1 MELFRHPD
9 FDYHEQ
15 VVFACDVESGLEA
28 IIAVHNTDRGP
39 ACGGCR
45 MVPYPDTA
53 AAVTDVLRLSRGMTY
68 KSAMAE
74 LPLGGGKMVVLG
86 DPRRHKT
93 PALLRALGRFV
104 DSLHGRYVTAED
116 AGMTLDDLRGIAETT
131 RHVVG
136 IQEKIGA
143 DGEQRV
149 GDPSPSTEYGVY
161 VGLQAAVA
169 HRLGRTDLAGLKV
182 AIQGLGSVGW
192 KLAQRLRAAGA
203 RLWVTDIHADVLKRA
218 EAELGAAVV
227 PPDAIFSL
235 PVDVFAPCALG
246 GAINDRTVE
255 SLRASVVAGA
265 ANNQLLSPIHG
276 DRLRQRG
283 ILYAPDYV
291 INAGGIIDV
300 AYALQDCF
308 DAARVKVHVESI
320 GVTLAEI
327 FRRADRE
334 QLQTQLVADRMAEER
349 FRPHRPAT
357 GAASTATG

>member
-15 VVFACDVESGLEA
+15 VVFGCDVESGLQA

-45 MVPYPDTA
+45 MHAYADTA

-74 LPLGGGKMVVLG
+74 LPLGGGKMVVIG
-86 DPRRHKT
+86 DPRRDKT

-104 DSLHGRYVTAED
+104 DSLGGRYVTAED
-116 AGMTLDDLRGIAETT
+116 AGMTLDDLRGISETT

-136 IQEKIGA
+136 IQEKVGV
-143 DGEQRV
+143 DGEERV

-161 VGLQAAVA
+161 VGMKAAVE
-169 HRLGRTDLAGLKV
+169 HRLGRFDAAGLKV

-192 KLAQRLRAAGA
+192 KLARRLHAAGA
-203 RLWVTDIHADVLKRA
+203 ALWVTDVHTDILRRA
-218 EAELGAAVV
+218 EAELGATVV
-227 PPDAIFSL
+227 SPEAIFSQ

-246 GAINDRTVE
+246 GAINDQTVDA
-255 SLRASVVAGA
+255 LRACVVAGA
-265 ANNQLLSPIHG
+265 ANNQLLRPEHG
-276 DRLRQRG
+276 EQLRRRG

-300 AYALQDCF
+300 AYEMRGAF
-308 DAARVKVHVESI
+308 DAAVVKAHVERI
-320 GVTLAEI
+320 GKTLREV
-327 FRRADRE
+327 FRRAERDA
-334 QLQTQLVADRMAEER
+334 LPTQTVADRMAEER
-349 FRPHRPAT
+349 FRPHRPPLGGRASAT
-357 GAASTATG
+357 A